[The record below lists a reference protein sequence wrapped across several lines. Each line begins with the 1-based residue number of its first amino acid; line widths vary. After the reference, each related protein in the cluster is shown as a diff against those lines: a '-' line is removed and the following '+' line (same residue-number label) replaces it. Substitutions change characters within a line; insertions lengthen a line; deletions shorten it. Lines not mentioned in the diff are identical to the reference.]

1 MMLDALS
8 CCLVLQIGLFVIV
21 AVASVAAKAEPKPDV
36 IAYSAPAAAV
46 VATAPVASSATFFEQ
61 SFHGNF
67 APVVA
72 ASGYPTAYLAPPLAY
87 SYPAY
92 EPFVATAPAA
102 AVLLK

>member
-1 MMLDALS
+1 MFKI
-8 CCLVLQIGLFVIV
+8 IGLFVIVAV

-36 IAYSAPAAAV
+36 IAYSAPV
-46 VATAPVASSATFFEQ
+46 VANAPVASSATFFEQ

-72 ASGYPTAYLAPPLAY
+72 APALAGYPTAYLAPPLAY

-102 AVLLK
+102 ATVLLK